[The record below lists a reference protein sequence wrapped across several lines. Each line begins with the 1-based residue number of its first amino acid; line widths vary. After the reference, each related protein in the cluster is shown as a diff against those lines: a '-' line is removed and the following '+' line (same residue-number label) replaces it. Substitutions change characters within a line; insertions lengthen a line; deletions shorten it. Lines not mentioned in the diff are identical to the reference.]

1 MAFYSDSNFHPDNS
15 IGYLIRRSEQLGTA
29 ALEPVFAAH
38 DITKTQWSAL
48 VALHFERAS
57 TCAEIARDLGHD
69 KGATTRLV
77 DTLEE
82 RGWVTRARGEDDR
95 RLVRIAL
102 TPAGEAIA
110 ARVRDVV
117 IALWNDWLKDWKE
130 SDIVALTRL
139 LAQLRD
145 TLQLAA
151 DDGVS
156 A

>member
-1 MAFYSDSNFHPDNS
+1 MAFYSSSNFHPDNS
-15 IGYLIRRSEQLGTA
+15 IGYLVRRSEQLGTA

-77 DTLEE
+77 DTLED
-82 RGWVTRARGEDDR
+82 RGWVTRARGEGDR
-95 RLVRIAL
+95 RLVRITL
-102 TPAGEAIA
+102 TPAGEAICG
-110 ARVRDVV
+110 RVRDVV

-130 SDIVALTRL
+130 SDIVDLTRL
-139 LAQLRD
+139 LARLRD
-145 TLQLAA
+145 TLQLAS
-151 DDGVS
+151 DDG
-156 A
+156 AAA